1 MQLLFFLSPV
11 IYPVE
16 QIPEEWKGIPVR
28 AIMSAN
34 PIAEFISAFRNVLY
48 DLTWPDLGQFAAM
61 AGWTAAMVLLAWW
74 VYLRKGQDIG
84 EGHMSRRPGRRHR
97 RHAPPAGGRGRD
109 QGAGAVQAFPAQPR
123 APDGALRSASCAA
136 SPRSPREFWALRDA
150 TFDVPKGSMFGII
163 GHNGSGKST
172 ALKVIAGIYRPTS
185 GSVRVTGKLS
195 ALLELG
201 AGFHPELT
209 GRENIVLNAS
219 ILGMTKQQI
228 AESMEDI
235 IEFAG
240 LGRFIDSPIKTYSSG
255 MYVRLGFAVAVKVN
269 PEILVIDEVIAVGD
283 EDFQRKCF
291 DYIHELRQR
300 GSTIV
305 IVTHSMGIV
314 TDRCDYAMWLDHG
327 EVQAIGDARSVVDA
341 YMHKVN
347 SDEAERGGQEAAEGA
362 EGAEVVVQRGSGD
375 VRIVGVELFGP
386 TGESSVFLI
395 NGKPG
400 TMRLHFEAKEATKNV
415 IFGFGFFPKLPSTSP
430 DRTRGCR
437 GCRGEAGH
445 RLRRF
450 LHARGAAGVGNV
462 CDVGGDHGPG
472 LVPGLPG
479 PASSRFGCGPDPP
492 TSLG

>member
-1 MQLLFFLSPV
+1 MSRPSPADD
-11 IYPVE
+11 I
-16 QIPEEWKGIPVR
+16 
-28 AIMSAN
+28 
-34 PIAEFISAFRNVLY
+34 
-48 DLTWPDLGQFAAM
+48 AAM
-61 AGWTAAMVLLAWW
+61 PRLPEAEVAIRAQELSKRFLLNH
-74 VYLRKGQDIG
+74 
-84 EGHMSRRPGRRHR
+84 ERRMALKERFV
-97 RHAPPAGGRGRD
+97 RGK
-109 QGAGAVQAFPAQPR
+109 
-123 APDGALRSASCAA
+123 
-136 SPRSPREFWALRDA
+136 SPESEEFWALRDA

-362 EGAEVVVQRGSGD
+362 EGAEVVVRRGSGD

-415 IFGFGFFPKLPSTSP
+415 IFGFGFFTEAAVNVAGPNSRLQGAVEVKQGTGYADFSMPEVLLASGTYATSAAIMAQGSFLDYLDRFFEVRVRPGSSDEPGLITMPGQWGGSSPRPEPTGAAPVEGWNAPELNAGGKPGPTAQLAPPLPKSKPKSTSTSP
-430 DRTRGCR
+430 
-437 GCRGEAGH
+437 
-445 RLRRF
+445 
-450 LHARGAAGVGNV
+450 
-462 CDVGGDHGPG
+462 
-472 LVPGLPG
+472 
-479 PASSRFGCGPDPP
+479 
-492 TSLG
+492 

>member
-1 MQLLFFLSPV
+1 MSRPSPADD
-11 IYPVE
+11 I
-16 QIPEEWKGIPVR
+16 
-28 AIMSAN
+28 
-34 PIAEFISAFRNVLY
+34 
-48 DLTWPDLGQFAAM
+48 AAM
-61 AGWTAAMVLLAWW
+61 PRLPEAEVAIRAQELSKRFLLNH
-74 VYLRKGQDIG
+74 
-84 EGHMSRRPGRRHR
+84 ERRMALKERFV
-97 RHAPPAGGRGRD
+97 RGK
-109 QGAGAVQAFPAQPR
+109 
-123 APDGALRSASCAA
+123 
-136 SPRSPREFWALRDA
+136 SPESEEFWALRDA

-362 EGAEVVVQRGSGD
+362 EGVEAVGRRGSGV

-386 TGESSVFLI
+386 DGEASAFLI

-400 TMRLHFEAKEATKNV
+400 TMRLHFEAAEATKHV
-415 IFGFGFFPKLPSTSP
+415 IFGFGFFTEAAVNVAGPNSRLQGAVEVQRGTGYADFHMPEVLLASGTYATSAAIMAQGSFLDYL
-430 DRTRGCR
+430 DRYFEVRVRPGSSD
-437 GCRGEAGH
+437 E
-445 RLRRF
+445 
-450 LHARGAAGVGNV
+450 
-462 CDVGGDHGPG
+462 PG
-472 LVPGLPG
+472 LITMPGTWAGSSAQIAPSGEESAEGWTVAELPAG
-479 PASSRFGCGPDPP
+479 GEPGRAAQLAPP
-492 TSLG
+492 LPKSKSQ